1 MRAEFN
7 HAGEYKP
14 DMLLAGSAELLSAR
28 VVTLAE
34 GQILPRGAV
43 LGMVTAT
50 TEFKLSALHEMVTPE
65 PTEPPDGEE
74 PPAPL
79 APVESPITDG
89 SQVPDVVL
97 AEAVDTTTGPRA
109 AIAFT
114 RGDFAAQAL
123 TLGLGHTLETV
134 TEPLRE
140 RGIAVVS
147 IVE

>member
-28 VVTLAE
+28 VVTVAE

-43 LGMVTAT
+43 LGMT
-50 TEFKLSALHEMVTPE
+50 SASTQYRLCAAIAA
-65 PTEPPDGEE
+65 DDQ
-74 PPAPL
+74 
-79 APVESPITDG
+79 PITDG
-89 SQVPDVVL
+89 SQIPDVIL

-123 TLGLGHTLETV
+123 TMGLGHTLETV

-140 RGIAVVS
+140 RGITVVS

>member
-1 MRAEFN
+1 MRTEFN

-28 VVTLAE
+28 VVTIAE

-43 LGMVTAT
+43 LGMITAS
-50 TEFKLSALHEMVTPE
+50 TEYKLSALHEMVVPE
-65 PTEPPDGEE
+65 PVEPPEGEE

-79 APVESPITDG
+79 APVETLITDG
-89 SQVPDVVL
+89 SQTPDVVL
-97 AEAVDTTTGPRA
+97 AEAVDTTNGPQA
-109 AIAFT
+109 AIAFS

-123 TLGLGHTLETV
+123 TLGLGHTLETI
-134 TEPLRE
+134 TEPLRM
-140 RGIAVVS
+140 RGITVVS